1 MHQNVS
7 QEAVEEEA
15 KVAKKIGFESVF
27 LDDGWQTSDN
37 RRGYKYTGD
46 WEFDKSKFPDPVG
59 HVKRIHQLNLNYVVW
74 IALPFIGKE
83 SKIFNK
89 FSKKLL
95 SISEGWGTGIVDPL
109 DQETTDYIKERVN
122 YLVKLGFDG
131 LKVDFIDSI
140 IDPNGRDDVYRK
152 IPEFLEE
159 TLGPAN
165 GKLIEFR
172 QRYISPIML
181 QYCNMIR
188 VRIGAVSDI
197 P

>member
-1 MHQNVS
+1 MT
-7 QEAVEEEA
+7 
-15 KVAKKIGFESVF
+15 SVISSPDV
-27 LDDGWQTSDN
+27 L
-37 RRGYKYTGD
+37 RRTLK
-46 WEFDKSKFPDPVG
+46 EQKSENLEVLRKW
-59 HVKRIHQLNLNYVVW
+59 IELNLNYVVW

-140 IDPNGRDDVYRK
+140 IDPDDRDDVYRK
-152 IPEFLEE
+152 I
-159 TLGPAN
+159 
-165 GKLIEFR
+165 
-172 QRYISPIML
+172 
-181 QYCNMIR
+181 
-188 VRIGAVSDI
+188 VR
-197 P
+197 